1 MIRFF
6 TPRRAVQ
13 ASAMALTWMAAP
25 ALAAP
30 GHWQISGSV
39 GGLCKIEF
47 ECPGSKTCT
56 QIRFSN
62 KPNETSGTVKWRCN
76 VTGQP
81 VTLTF
86 RSENGGVLIN
96 PQDTESLPYSMSYS
110 GAGTSG
116 VSARSLTSPVQ
127 VPGVSGQAFA
137 EMTGVISLDI
147 TPRRSKLI
155 AGRYNDQI
163 SVTITPSGL

>member
-1 MIRFF
+1 M
-6 TPRRAVQ
+6 TASMLLRRAAQ
-13 ASAMALTWMAAP
+13 TSALALAWLAAP
-25 ALAAP
+25 AFAAP
-30 GHWQISGSV
+30 AHWQISGSV

-76 VTGQP
+76 VAGQP
-81 VTLTF
+81 VTLQF

-96 PQDTESLPYSMSYS
+96 PQDTESLPFTMSYS
-110 GAGTSG
+110 GTGTSG
-116 VSARSLTSPVQ
+116 VAAKSLSMPVQ
-127 VPGVSGQAFA
+127 IPGVSGAAFA
-137 EMTGVISLDI
+137 EMTGIISLDI
-147 TPRRSKLI
+147 VPRRSRLI